1 VRPDVAAADRNQEVR
16 DAARTWRRAGV
27 IDEATLAAVKER
39 WPDDRRRLGP
49 VFRILV
55 AIFTMIMLWGF
66 LGILAVIT
74 NGKGMGGVCLV
85 LGAGLCA
92 LADLQIGP
100 LRRRQGGTEAATAL
114 VGVSSVLSGI
124 GILILGDSDRDFDAI
139 TFFAL
144 GGLVCAAAA
153 HRWGYRLAAL
163 CAAGAWFGALLWLPG
178 ARLTWATSAIVLP
191 LLIATSDS
199 ARLPPAHRRCLE
211 AAAAVFIV
219 ALYVALH
226 VGSWDDG
233 LLEGFRHGSH
243 ELVQWLRESPL
254 RWLSILATALIP
266 VLLVVAGIRTR
277 RPLLLTM
284 GALFVIVSL
293 VTLRT
298 YVHVAP
304 LWVALT
310 ASGTALITL
319 ALAVR
324 RWLDSSPT
332 RERGGLTA
340 FRLFDH
346 AKAGLVEVAGAVASF
361 SPDARPIA
369 EPQPG
374 LEPGGGRFGG
384 GGASGSFE

>member
-1 VRPDVAAADRNQEVR
+1 VRAEVAAADRNQEVR
-16 DAARTWRRAGV
+16 EAARGWRRAGV
-27 IDEATLAAVKER
+27 IDEPTLAAVKER

-55 AIFTMIMLWGF
+55 AIFTTIMLWGF
-66 LGILAVIT
+66 LGIVGVIT
-74 NGKGMGGVCLV
+74 DGKGLGGLCLV

-114 VGVSSVLSGI
+114 VGISWVLCGI
-124 GILILGDSDRDFDAI
+124 GITIMDNNDRHLDAI
-139 TFFAL
+139 AFFTL

-153 HRWGYRLAAL
+153 YRWGYRLAAL

-178 ARLTWATSAIVLP
+178 ARVTWVASAVALP
-191 LLIATSDS
+191 WLMAGSDS

-211 AAAAVFIV
+211 AAAAVFII
-219 ALYVALH
+219 ALYVAVH
-226 VGSWDDG
+226 IGSWDDG
-233 LLEGFRHGSH
+233 LLEGFRHGSY
-243 ELVQWLRESPL
+243 ELVEWMRQSRL
-254 RWLSILATALIP
+254 RWLCIVATALVP
-266 VLLVVAGIRTR
+266 LLLVAAGVRTR
-277 RPLLLTM
+277 RPLLLMM
-284 GALFVIVSL
+284 GAAFVIVSL

-310 ASGTALITL
+310 ASGTALIAL
-319 ALAVR
+319 ALVLR
-324 RWLDSSPT
+324 RWLDASP
-332 RERGGLTA
+332 RHERGGLTA
-340 FRLFDH
+340 SPLFEH
-346 AKAGLVEVAGAVASF
+346 AKAGLVEVVGAVASF
-361 SPDARPIA
+361 SPDARPIP